1 MKRLLP
7 AILFILTVNGYV
19 FGQSYPWPIAPMD
32 QQHRVSA
39 TFDECRGD
47 RDHFH
52 NGTDIP
58 LAPGG
63 NTLCVESGRVTS
75 IYPNGGDAYIRVGRF
90 AYIHVDADPSL
101 EVGDQVAL
109 GELVGHTNS
118 QAHVHLKDGGGAS
131 GEPVLN
137 SLRPNAITPFEDPYG
152 QRVYSIDFYLD
163 GPGAHFSNDQVFG
176 PVDIVVRAG
185 DTTDTQASIDMNN
198 GVYKIGYRVF
208 ESDQTTP
215 VTNMQMSY
223 VFDHLYSS
231 SIINCVYAVGSNTST
246 YKYIV
251 TNTETRDKFWDTS
264 SLTPGDYSVAIYTF
278 DTKNNSD
285 TTFFPVTVMEQD
297 TTPPDPPNLTFVGER
312 NDSLVIEWEPNTES
326 DLIGYRLY
334 FSYDQTDWTLSKD
347 ESELGPETTQYAIP
361 GYPDDTDIY
370 FYLTAVDNA
379 PLPNASQPSDKYGL
393 RLSTENR
400 VLIVDGFTRTIGI
413 WPHPSHGFAAQYGHI
428 LDSLGV
434 GFHTASSEA
443 TDSGVVSLDN
453 YPAVFWMEGDNEQ
466 TLSSTERGQLKQYLE
481 GGGQLFISGA
491 YLAKDLGLNG
501 DTESQEFLQNF
512 LKAHFGE
519 IILNPYGFA
528 GVSSTLFSG
537 ITGAIDTSNFPLDSL
552 STIVST
558 SDASSSLQLPGGE
571 TIGNQYEGTFG
582 TGTTSGKAVV
592 SAVPPLVIAN
602 GTTRAQILR
611 AVLGYFGQTSTDIV
625 QSDRGNLPKKYDVS
639 AAYPNPFNGETTFR
653 VTVSGAAQLR
663 YNVVDILGRRV
674 YSNHQVLP
682 SAGEYQFR
690 WDAASLASGVYFLD
704 LQIIAQENPANV
716 HRFRDKILLL
726 K

>member
-1 MKRLLP
+1 MKRFLS
-7 AILFILTVNGYV
+7 AILFTLTVFGYV
-19 FGQSYPWPIAPMD
+19 FGQSYPWPISPMN

-63 NTLCVESGRVTS
+63 NTLCVESGQVTS
-75 IYPNGGDAYIRVGRF
+75 IYPNGADAYIRVGRF

-163 GPGAHFSNDQVFG
+163 GPGTQFTNNQVFG

-208 ESDQTTP
+208 DSDQTTP
-215 VTNMQMSY
+215 VTDMQMSY

-231 SIINCVYAVGSNTST
+231 SIINRVYALGSNTST

-251 TNTETRDKFWDTS
+251 TNTETRDKYWDTS
-264 SLTPGDYSVAIYTF
+264 SLAPGDYSVAIFTF

-297 TTPPDPPNLTFVGER
+297 TSPPTPPHLTFVGER
-312 NDSLVIEWEPNTES
+312 NDSLVIDWQPNTEP
-326 DLIGYRLY
+326 DLAGYRLY
-334 FSYDQTDWTLSKD
+334 FSYDRTDWTLSKD
-347 ESELGPETTQYAIP
+347 ESELGPETTHYAIP
-361 GYPDDTDIY
+361 GYPNDIDIY

-393 RLSTENR
+393 RLSSDYS
-400 VLIVDGFTRTIGI
+400 VLLVDGFNRTTGI
-413 WPHPSHGFAAQYGHI
+413 WPHQSHSFAAQYGHI

-434 GFHTASSEA
+434 GFHTASSKA
-443 TDSGVVSLDN
+443 IDSGYVSPDA
-453 YPAVFWMEGDNEQ
+453 YPSVIWMEGDNEQ
-466 TLSSTERGQLKQYLE
+466 TFSSSEREQLRQYLE
-481 GGGQLFISGA
+481 GGGQLMASGAFIS
-491 YLAKDLGLNG
+491 KDLGLSS
-501 DTESQEFLQNF
+501 DTGAQSFLHNY
-512 LKAHFGE
+512 LRANFGE
-519 IILNPYGFA
+519 IIRQPYSFA
-528 GVSSTLFSG
+528 GVASTLFSG
-537 ITGAIDTSNFPLDSL
+537 VTGTIDTTDFPLDSL
-552 STIVST
+552 STIVPAN
-558 SDASSSLQLPGGE
+558 DATASLQLSSGE

-582 TGTTSGKAVV
+582 TGTISGKVVV
-592 SAVPPLVIAN
+592 SSIPLFVIAN
-602 GTTRAQILR
+602 GAIEAQILQ
-611 AVLGYFGQTSTDIV
+611 AVLGYFGLIPTEIV
-625 QSDRGNLPKKYDVS
+625 QSDHGNLPEQYDVS
-639 AAYPNPFNGETTFR
+639 AAYPNPFNSTTSFR
-653 VTVSGAAQLR
+653 VSVTQPVRLR
-663 YNVVDILGRRV
+663 YAVFDILGRKV
-674 YSNHQVLP
+674 FSQEKP
-682 SAGEYQFR
+682 IASAGVYDIH
-690 WDAASLASGVYFLD
+690 WDASSFASGVYL
-704 LQIIAQENPANV
+704 LEVRLINRENHSIV
-716 HRFRDKILLL
+716 HTFRDKMLLL